1 MKRLEIF
8 EITLCTDTTETAV
21 QKYAHDAG
29 VPDNGFTD
37 HSQEPEE
44 KSEYSTQP
52 LQQTISDADDQSSI
66 DNPEYPETIC
76 TSEVDKRDQGC
87 LPDLMSSH

>member
-1 MKRLEIF
+1 MKSRF
-8 EITLCTDTTETAV
+8 CTDPTETAA

-29 VPDNGFTD
+29 VSDNGFTN
-37 HSQEPEE
+37 HSPESEE
-44 KSEYSTQP
+44 KSEYTLP

-87 LPDLMSSH
+87 LPDLMLLQ